1 MAPSRPARA
10 SLAGSGYPPA
20 HPPVQD
26 AAKMPIRFHRRGPC
40 KVRNR
45 GPLQWLS
52 LLVLSLCLGF
62 AGATANADN
71 DGDRRVRTGAR
82 LFRALLA
89 ADMALESRVGEDG
102 ALHVVVYG
110 SDARFAAEVA
120 KLIAPPDDLA
130 QAQVRGIP
138 IKVELIQQMPSGK
151 PPAGL
156 FLASRPR
163 DEDLATLV
171 QWSIR
176 HKVIAYSPFEG
187 HVERG
192 FMAGL
197 SIEAKVQPYVNR
209 GTLDASGIR
218 LKPFFLKVA
227 KVRQ

>member
-1 MAPSRPARA
+1 MPSRPRRRESRRTAAR
-10 SLAGSGYPPA
+10 
-20 HPPVQD
+20 
-26 AAKMPIRFHRRGPC
+26 R
-40 KVRNR
+40 
-45 GPLQWLS
+45 PLQWLS
-52 LLVLSLCLGF
+52 LLFLLCLGL

-71 DGDRRVRTGAR
+71 DADRRVRTGAR

-89 ADMALESRVGEDG
+89 ADMALESKAGSDG
-102 ALHVVVYG
+102 VLHVAVYG
-110 SDARFAAEVA
+110 SDARFATEVA
-120 KLIAPPDDLA
+120 RLIAPPDDPAL
-130 QAQVRGIP
+130 AQVRGIP
-138 IKVELIQQMPSGK
+138 IRVEVISQLPITGR

-163 DEDLATLV
+163 DDEFAPLV
-171 QWSIR
+171 QWGIR
-176 HKVIAYSPFEG
+176 NRVIAYSPFEG

-209 GTLDASGIR
+209 GTLEASGIR